1 MKPTRWLVL
10 RVAAPPGEDQ
20 AGLVAEALLELGGRA
35 VWQEG
40 DALVTHLLPPD
51 DLADWDRRAA
61 RRLEDLSGVAGLEV
75 EISWQP
81 HEAWEETWRRGLAP
95 RRLTPRLIVTP
106 SWEPVDS
113 GPGDVVLVVDPGMAF
128 GNAEHGTTRGSLRL
142 LDGVLEKG
150 ARVLDVGTGSGILAI
165 AAALL
170 GAHEVVAI
178 EGDPLAWETVQENL
192 ERNGVAERVRLV
204 REWASADSLS
214 RIGSFDG
221 VLANLEAGIVRPLL
235 PGIANAVVAGGWVVL
250 SGLLEGDLEPV
261 RARAG
266 ELDLEPASLDAD
278 GEWRSLLL
286 RRRPRPGEPH
296 DGAGAR

>member
-51 DLADWDRRAA
+51 DLAGWDRRAA
-61 RRLEDLSGVAGLEV
+61 LRLEELSGVAGLDV
-75 EISWQP
+75 VVSWQP
-81 HEAWEETWRRGLAP
+81 HEAWEETWKRGLAP

-142 LDGVLEKG
+142 LDGVLEEG

-178 EGDPLAWETVQENL
+178 EGDPLAWETAQENL
-192 ERNGVAERVRLV
+192 ERNGVGKRVRLL

-214 RIGSFDG
+214 RLGSFDG

-235 PGIANAVVAGGWVVL
+235 PGIAEAVVAGGWVVL
-250 SGLLEGDLEPV
+250 SGLLEGDLEPI

-266 ELDLEPASLDAD
+266 ALGLELASQDAD

-286 RRRPRPGEPH
+286 RRRPRSVGPH